1 MKEDGF
7 GGWDESNMD
16 WQSWAVEKIFLVDT
30 NRSHLLVDRLCI
42 CVFVYL
48 CIAHLCIWAVEK
60 IFWVETNRRHLLVD
74 KPQPPTAKN
83 VQTLEIQKISA
94 PLSINSVWKI
104 EHIESQKAFL
114 GQIRLCSV
122 SLGHFYHILN
132 PASIPLGVKR
142 TDTPGLLTD
151 VKFVTSITCSTCVK
165 LSPEI

>member
-1 MKEDGF
+1 M
-7 GGWDESNMD
+7 
-16 WQSWAVEKIFLVDT
+16 VLVDEMKVT
-30 NRSHLLVDRLCI
+30 WIGRVELLRKSFWLTQTAATCWLTD

-48 CIAHLCIWAVEK
+48 CICVLHICAFELLKK

-104 EHIESQKAFL
+104 EHIESQKVFL
-114 GQIRLCSV
+114 GQICLCSV